1 MPIPL
6 SGPPSDLLSGS
17 LSASLSRRGFNRW
30 AAAMPLLLAAG
41 AFPAR
46 AAEVNDDGLHV
57 QPWFMET
64 FLDLAEDKAET
75 EGQDK
80 HFAVLFEQRGCPYC
94 KEMHE
99 VNFARQDITNYV
111 KSNFGIL
118 QLNMWGS
125 REVTD
130 FDGEALEE
138 RDLARKWNV
147 NFTPTIVFLK
157 KGGSGTAAEMEVLR
171 MPGYF
176 KPFHFISM
184 FEYVAGAKYEGGE
197 GFQRYLQEKFQ
208 RYEAEG
214 KKPDVW

>member
-1 MPIPL
+1 MPAPV
-6 SGPPSDLLSGS
+6 
-17 LSASLSRRGFNRW
+17 SRRSFNKIIFS
-30 AAAMPLLLAAG
+30 APLLFTASGFSAG
-41 AFPAR
+41 

-64 FLDLAEDKAET
+64 FLDLAEDKAEVEA
-75 EGQDK
+75 EGK

-94 KEMHE
+94 REMHE
-99 VNFARQDITNYV
+99 VNFARDEISNYV
-111 KSNFGIL
+111 QSNFGIL

-147 NFTPTIVFLK
+147 NFTPTIVFLR
-157 KGGSGTAAEMEVLR
+157 KGGTGTMPQIEVLR

-176 KPFHFISM
+176 KPFHFVSM
-184 FEYVAGAKYEGGE
+184 FEYVAEEKYQGSE

>member
-6 SGPPSDLLSGS
+6 YGPLSGPLSDSIPSQ
-17 LSASLSRRGFNRW
+17 LSRRRFSQL
-30 AAAMPLLLAAG
+30 AAVTPLLVAASG
-41 AFPAR
+41 LSAR
-46 AAEVNDDGLHV
+46 AAVVNDDGLHI

-64 FLDLAEDKAET
+64 FLDLAEDKAEA
-75 EGQDK
+75 EADGK

-94 KEMHE
+94 REMHQ
-99 VNFARQDITNYV
+99 VNFAREDITGYV
-111 KSNFGIL
+111 KSNFGVL

-157 KGGSGTAAEMEVLR
+157 KGGSGTAPEMEVLR

-184 FEYVAGAKYEGGE
+184 FEYVAEAKYEGGE